1 MPAIREHTDHCAS
14 STQTRRQYSNGLG
27 QLKAEFR
34 GRVTTRLSTHL
45 VPLVPILPALT
56 RHSSTGHVSGNQTAN
71 MGWSEKRYALAVVVR
86 CRQNLVGWPWYANI
100 PFANPSD
107 LLGGQPVLRFLL
119 ALWNAGILRFEPATD
134 EDVDLARRNA
144 RAVLPGTPR
153 VRPPPFCWGPFGRND
168 IGLSRLRPVTNP
180 MGLPLRHP
188 RDGPKTPKLILDS
201 DVEEE
206 DVVDSEGESA
216 R

>member
-1 MPAIREHTDHCAS
+1 MPAVREHTEPPAAS
-14 STQTRRQYSNGLG
+14 SRTQRQYSNGLG
-27 QLKAEFR
+27 RLKAEFR
-34 GRVTTRLSTHL
+34 GRVTTRL
-45 VPLVPILPALT
+45 
-56 RHSSTGHVSGNQTAN
+56 RHVSGNSTAN
-71 MGWSEKRYALAVVVR
+71 MGWSEKRYARGVVVR

-119 ALWNAGILRFEPATD
+119 ALWNAGILRFEPASD

-144 RAVLPGTPR
+144 RAVLPGAPR
-153 VRPPPFCWGPFGRND
+153 ARPPPFCWGPFGRND
-168 IGLSRLRPVTNP
+168 IGLSRFRPVTNP

-216 R
+216 C